1 VPEVSVCMPVFNG
14 GRFLRE
20 AIESVLTQDWTDFE
34 LIIVD
39 DASTDNSYDIASSF
53 NDPRLRVHRNEVAA
67 GMPGNWNV
75 ALSRVTGRY
84 VKFLFQ
90 DDILYPDCISTMVA
104 ALKRH
109 ETAGFVFSRRDIEE
123 LDGLRSESFYAH
135 LKDLQAPLR
144 TTRLLQPLIPGM
156 EFLRVCIRSGGLY
169 FNYIAEPSFVMF
181 DAKLIQRVGYFSSN
195 LRQNADYEYW
205 LRLMMISDACFIDRP
220 LGKFRMHRSSESSLG
235 KTVMKRIG
243 YLREERAVIGNLLSF
258 VREINLEHIVQPL
271 DRRQKWFYVYRL
283 PFIFTQRLARI
294 RGTVGQL
301 LSIFHGK

>member
-20 AIESVLTQDWTDFE
+20 AIESVLSQDWADFE

-39 DASTDNSYDIASSF
+39 DASTDTGPDIASSF
-53 NDPRLRVHRNEVAA
+53 NDPRLRLYRNEVTA

-84 VKFLFQ
+84 VKFFFQ
-90 DDILYPDCISTMVA
+90 DDILYPDCITTMLS

-123 LDGLRSESFYAH
+123 LDGLRAESFYPH

-144 TTRLLQPLIPGM
+144 ATRLLQPLIPGM
-156 EFLRVCIRSGGLY
+156 EFLRECIRSGGLY

-181 DAKLIQRVGYFSSN
+181 DAKLVQRVGYFSNN

-205 LRLMMISDACFIDRP
+205 LRLMMIADACFIDRP
-220 LGKFRMHRSSESSLG
+220 LGKFRIHRSSESSLG
-235 KTVMKRIG
+235 KTIVKRIG
-243 YLREERAVIGNLLSF
+243 YLREERAVISNLLSLA
-258 VREINLEHIVQPL
+258 REQNIRDMVPPL
-271 DRRQKWFYVYRL
+271 ARRQKWFYLYRL
-283 PFIFTQRLARI
+283 PFFFKQRLAQIIKIGRHLVSA
-294 RGTVGQL
+294 RGKQ
-301 LSIFHGK
+301 